1 MFKNL
6 PSLPLAR
13 RWRGQKYPMASVLA
27 LISRSDDDGE
37 TRWLLI
43 KRQVEPYAGKWAL
56 VGGKWD
62 FGETLERSVTR
73 EVKEET
79 GLNAGFVALRGVV
92 NERVAPRSAEDEGG
106 HFLLFVC
113 QLHAPNGEA
122 SEQYEGPVVWFSPAE
137 LNALHAG
144 GAIIPT
150 DYTLL
155 KQFGLSDPPL
165 AYVEAD
171 VVAGQNGDEFDELVR
186 FTSTAQPS
194 VVPE

>member
-1 MFKNL
+1 
-6 PSLPLAR
+6 
-13 RWRGQKYPMASVLA
+13 MASVLA
-27 LISRSDDDGE
+27 LISRNGDNNK

-79 GLNAGFVALRGVV
+79 GLNADFVALRSVV
-92 NERVAPRSAEDEGG
+92 SERVAPRSAEDEGG

-113 QLHAPNGEA
+113 LLHAPNGNA
-122 SEQYEGPVVWFSPAE
+122 SEQYEGPVAWFSLAE
-137 LNALHAG
+137 LDALHADN
-144 GAIIPT
+144 AIIPT

-155 KQFGLSDPPL
+155 KQFGLTASGL
-165 AYVEAD
+165 TYVEAD
-171 VVAGQNGDEFDELVR
+171 IIASQSGASPDKLVR
-186 FTSTAQPS
+186 FETST
-194 VVPE
+194 

>member
-1 MFKNL
+1 MFKTL
-6 PSLPLAR
+6 PTLPLSQ

-27 LISRSDDDGE
+27 LISRSDEGGE
-37 TRWLLI
+37 LRWLLI
-43 KRQVEPYAGKWAL
+43 KRQVAPYAGKWAL

-79 GLNAGFVALRGVV
+79 ALNANFVALRGVV

-113 QLHAPNGEA
+113 QLHAPSGQA
-122 SEQYEGPVVWFSPAE
+122 SEQDEGPVAWFSPSE
-137 LNALHAG
+137 LKELRLQNA
-144 GAIIPT
+144 IVPT

-155 KQFGLSDPPL
+155 KQFGLSASGL
-165 AYVEAD
+165 TYVEAE
-171 VVAGQNGDEFDELVR
+171 VIAGQNGASPDELVR
-186 FTSTAQPS
+186 FETNK
-194 VVPE
+194 